1 MSGNLIKLYI
11 FYKKIFTVVE
21 SSSNIQI
28 DFRKVNK
35 LTVNVRNSINKK
47 DKGSDNSHKVI

>member
-11 FYKKIFTVVE
+11 FYKKIFTVFE